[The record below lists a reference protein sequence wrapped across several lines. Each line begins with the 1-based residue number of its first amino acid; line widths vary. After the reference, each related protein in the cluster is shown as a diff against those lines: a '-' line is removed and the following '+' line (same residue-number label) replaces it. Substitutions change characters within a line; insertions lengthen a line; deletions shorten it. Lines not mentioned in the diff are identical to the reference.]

1 MDLDVREDFVNLTP
15 KTREVKAKI
24 NEWDCIKLKSYCT
37 AKETTN
43 KNKKE
48 ISQMRDNICK
58 IYKELNQLTTK

>member
-48 ISQMRDNICK
+48 ISQMGDNICK
-58 IYKELNQLTTK
+58 IYKELNQLATK